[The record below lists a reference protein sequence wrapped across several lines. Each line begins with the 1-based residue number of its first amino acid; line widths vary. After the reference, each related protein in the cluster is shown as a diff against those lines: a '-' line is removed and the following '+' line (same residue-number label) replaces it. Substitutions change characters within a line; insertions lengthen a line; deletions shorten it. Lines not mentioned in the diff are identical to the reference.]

1 MYNKKFAETVYSC
14 RSSILIL
21 CDLQPGMQGFWLFST
36 MDITTAMALMNYLDL
51 CLKMNISQLDVTL
64 VGSLADNGFLQGKFS
79 CVIYY

>member
-1 MYNKKFAETVYSC
+1 
-14 RSSILIL
+14 
-21 CDLQPGMQGFWLFST
+21 

-64 VGSLADNGFLQGKFS
+64 VGSLADNGFLRGKFS